1 MIEGLVDVLGVRKCM
16 IADIT
21 LKCEDKKNELNY
33 CKKRQFQH
41 IMHCNIVI
49 FVPTISIT
57 F

>member
-1 MIEGLVDVLGVRKCM
+1 M